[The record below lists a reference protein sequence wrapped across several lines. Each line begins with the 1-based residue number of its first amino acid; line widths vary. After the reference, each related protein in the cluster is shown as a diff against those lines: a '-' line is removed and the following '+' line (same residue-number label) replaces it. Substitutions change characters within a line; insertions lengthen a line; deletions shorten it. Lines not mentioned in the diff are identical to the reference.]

1 MADINFSNPP
11 PPTLIRGRSEGR
23 SPAPRPADLR
33 WDIIELLFF
42 AYRDFVGDADHELE
56 AFGFGRAHHRVLH
69 FVHRYP
75 GLKVADLLDVLRITK
90 QSLGRV
96 LKQLLDEGYIV
107 QKAGNNDRRQ
117 RLLFA
122 TAKGEALVAKLAGL
136 QTDRHQPRA
145 ARHRAGRRGYGP
157 PVPARDDRSRRS
169 RQGAGDHL
177 RRRQRNR
184 KGKGMMSPRP
194 QPRTNAAATGRRR
207 PASAAGR

>member
-1 MADINFSNPP
+1 MADINIQRPAPDPDSRG
-11 PPTLIRGRSEGR
+11 LAGRSA
-23 SPAPRPADLR
+23 APGPADLR

-56 AFGFGRAHHRVLH
+56 VFGFGRAHHRVLH

-107 QKAGNNDRRQ
+107 QKTGNNDRRQ

-136 QTDRHQPRA
+136 QTDRISRA
-145 ARHRAGRRGYGP
+145 LRDIGPSGTEAVRQFLRAMIDH
-157 PVPARDDRSRRS
+157 DDPDKVLE
-169 RQGAGDHL
+169 AIL
-177 RRRQRNR
+177 RP
-184 KGKGMMSPRP
+184 GS
-194 QPRTNAAATGRRR
+194 AT
-207 PASAAGR
+207 AKE

>member
-1 MADINFSNPP
+1 MPDVNFSNPASNP
-11 PPTLIRGRSEGR
+11 DSRAAEARAAAARDG
-23 SPAPRPADLR
+23 DLR

-69 FVHRYP
+69 FVYRYP

-107 QKAGNNDRRQ
+107 QKTGNNDRRQ

-122 TAKGEALVAKLAGL
+122 TAKGEALVGRLAGL
-136 QTDRHQPRA
+136 QTTRINRA
-145 ARHRAGRRGYGP
+145 LADLAPDDAEMVRRFLRAMID
-157 PVPARDDRSRRS
+157 RDDPDKVLETIFKT
-169 RQGAGDHL
+169 G
-177 RRRQRNR
+177 
-184 KGKGMMSPRP
+184 P
-194 QPRTNAAATGRRR
+194 ATKKD
-207 PASAAGR
+207 

>member
-1 MADINFSNPP
+1 MADINFSSPMP
-11 PPTLIRGRSEGR
+11 GADSRASEAR
-23 SPAPRPADLR
+23 TPDPREGDLR

-107 QKAGNNDRRQ
+107 QKAGNSDRRQ

-136 QTDRHQPRA
+136 QTDRISRA
-145 ARHRAGRRGYGP
+145 LRDIGPSGADTVRQFLRAMIDH
-157 PVPARDDRSRRS
+157 DDPDKVLETIV
-169 RQGAGDHL
+169 G
-177 RRRQRNR
+177 
-184 KGKGMMSPRP
+184 
-194 QPRTNAAATGRRR
+194 T
-207 PASAAGR
+207 ASATVKPTVKATVKPKE